1 MLGLFFV
8 LLETAAADDVKTFTD
23 ISQYVWY
30 GVMAV
35 IALTV
40 LASAGVIACELCCSG
55 NPWNTVKPVP
65 DEDSDEE
72 ETIETQ

>member
-8 LLETAAADDVKTFTD
+8 LLETAAADDLKTFTD

-30 GVMAV
+30 GVIGV
-35 IALTV
+35 IVLIV
-40 LASAGVIACELCCSG
+40 LASAGVIACEVFCSG
-55 NPWNTVKPVP
+55 NPWNTTKPVV

-72 ETIETQ
+72 TIETQ